1 MMSKSAHE
9 AYRSLIWDDPAFPA
23 FLHRFTPLD
32 ELVLVNIGSRPARRP
47 QSADSGLE
55 GLRAIPWVFAW
66 TQTRALIPAWFGV
79 GAALSLAA
87 EGSQELGRLRA
98 AYREWP
104 FVRMLV
110 DNVEMSLAKSA
121 MEISRLYLDLCT
133 DLPDAGRLYGII
145 EREHDAARDGVLR
158 VVQSDAL
165 LERHR
170 VLRRSIELRN
180 PYVDPI
186 NAIQV
191 ELLRTWRSPGASDEE
206 REAVQRPLARSIAGI
221 AAALRNTG

>member
-1 MMSKSAHE
+1 LS
-9 AYRSLIWDDPAFPA
+9 
-23 FLHRFTPLD
+23 
-32 ELVLVNIGSRPARRP
+32 ELNIGSRPPSRRA
-47 QSADSGLE
+47 SRDVES
-55 GLRAIPWVFAW
+55 LRAIPWVFAW

-79 GAALSLAA
+79 GAALSAA
-87 EGSQELGRLRA
+87 PEGSDELRRLRA

-104 FVRMLV
+104 FVRTLI
-110 DNVEMSLAKSA
+110 DNVEMALAKSA

-133 DLPDAGRLYGII
+133 GLPDAERLYGVI
-145 EREHDAARDGVLR
+145 EAEHDAARDGVLR
-158 VVQSDAL
+158 VVESNEL

-170 VLRRSIELRN
+170 VLRRSIDLRN

-191 ELLRTWRSPGASDEE
+191 ELLRAWRSPDATEE
-206 REAVQRPLARSIAGI
+206 QREAVRRPLARSIAGV